1 VTPDRSVCVNASA
14 GSGKTTRLVE
24 QYFGHIEGEAPIGA
38 VLALAFNDEAA
49 ANMRGRIRERTMA
62 RGDERT
68 FDLLHWAQVMTFHSF
83 CAQVL
88 REFHLQAGVPSN
100 FTVIEDMDLA
110 VLMDQAWEG
119 LMVTPDPALRRD
131 LVDACTAIGDRR
143 LRQTITFLYERRA
156 RAAEALAAME
166 DREAFL
172 EGYRR
177 ACQGR
182 LREVLGKFDDPAFTG
197 AVGTLLRLA
206 DRYAKEGGGKAA
218 SYLHRARPL
227 LLACG
232 DGDPRTRL
240 AALQGLL
247 EVKGA
252 RNMGDKAMGEDKDAL
267 GAAYGTLRAFLEAE
281 EEELLYL
288 PFDVDP
294 DCQEAAV
301 EHLMALRA
309 IFLAYAALMDRRKAE
324 ENALDFNDLLLRAQW
339 LLSSDRPD
347 NQVLGVLR
355 ERYRYVLVDEYQD
368 TDLPQDRIV
377 RALLGGEKGKLFVVG
392 DGKQSIYLFRGADV
406 SIFKDMRR
414 FVRTELQGTE
424 EEQGNNFRSCPE
436 VVAFVN
442 RLFGRIMDREEADW
456 EFKYAEVRPHRTR
469 DRGSVTVV
477 QVAKGGADD
486 KLAMARAVAD
496 QIERLVAGDGRA
508 VHPGKEEGSRAP
520 RYGDVAVLL
529 RGRTNLRY
537 YESVLAE
544 RDIPYAVEKGI
555 GLFQRQEVMD
565 IANALAFLGNQA
577 DDVALYGLL
586 RSPYFGL
593 SDETLCRV
601 VASSSGQLFSRL
613 RRLVDERPDEGE
625 VGRAYAVLSGLLR
638 RCRAVP
644 VSEVLNAL
652 LQETGVL
659 GVYAGLPNGRQMIAN
674 VEQLLGTVRRK
685 EQEGPFTLYDLVDWL
700 NASMAGSEREGQAQ
714 LEAAGDAVRIM
725 TVHASKGLEFPV
737 VLVPEAEATPRE
749 ERDPAAL
756 TPTGMFTDVPT
767 PDLSL
772 TYPPA
777 PLRPALRELKEKAEA
792 QNLRLFYVAATR
804 ARDHLV
810 VLGGRKRKEGVW
822 EQIDKDRRDWFALTL
837 NGLGIADAEAGTIP
851 LDGDGRYAL
860 SLETFEAAGG
870 GLSLEPVRPCM
881 VPDGL
886 VWTPAARARPGRRT
900 ELVLPSALDGRVE
913 GRMKWSE
920 GSRLK
925 RLLTSRGMDAA
936 EYGTLVHEALR
947 GKEAGA
953 LLRFSRASLSP
964 EETEWAARELQGIVT
979 RFMAAEPMASRAEG
993 GRDLTELPFELREGD
1008 RLYRGTIDRLVRL
1021 RDGTWALI
1029 DYKTIGSRE
1038 PAAVV
1043 EAFRGQMEIYAKAAR
1058 GLVGERVRAFLYLT
1072 ESGAVVEL

>member
-1 VTPDRSVCVNASA
+1 MTPGRSVCVNASA

-24 QYFGHIEGEAPIGA
+24 QYFEHIEGGAPIGA

-49 ANMRGRIRERTMA
+49 ANMRRRIRERTMA

-68 FDLLHWAQVMTFHSF
+68 FDQLHWAQVMTFHSF

-88 REFHLQAGVPSN
+88 KEFHLQAGVPSN

-110 VLMDQAWEG
+110 VLMDQAWEE

-131 LVDACTAIGDRR
+131 IVDACTAIGDRR
-143 LRQTITFLYERRA
+143 LRQTIAFLYERRA

-166 DREAFL
+166 DRAAFL

-177 ACQGR
+177 TCQGR
-182 LREVLGKFDDPAFTG
+182 LREVLGRFDDPAFTG

-206 DRYAKEGGGKAA
+206 DRYAKEDGGRAA
-218 SYLHRARPL
+218 SYLHKARPL

-232 DGDPRTRL
+232 DGDQRTRL
-240 AALQGLL
+240 AALRGLL

-252 RNMGDKAMGEDKDAL
+252 KNMGDKGMGKDKDAL
-267 GAAYGTLRAFLEAE
+267 GAAYATLRAFLEAE

-288 PFDVDP
+288 PFDLDP
-294 DCQEAAV
+294 DHQEAAV
-301 EHLMALRA
+301 GHLMALRA

-324 ENALDFNDLLLRAQW
+324 GNALDFNDLLLRAQW
-339 LLSSDRPD
+339 LLSPDRPD
-347 NQVLGVLR
+347 DQVLNVLR

-377 RALLGGEKGKLFVVG
+377 RALLGEEKGKLFVVG

-406 SIFKDMRR
+406 GIFKDMRR
-414 FVRTELQGTE
+414 FVRTELQGAE
-424 EEQGNNFRSCPE
+424 EEQENNFRSCPE

-456 EFKYAEVRPHRTR
+456 EFKYAEVRAYRTR

-477 QVAKGGADD
+477 QVAKGDADA

-508 VHPGKEEGSRAP
+508 VHPGEEGPRPP

-537 YESVLAE
+537 YEGVLAE
-544 RDIPYAVEKGI
+544 RGIPYAVEKGI

-565 IANALAFLGNQA
+565 IGNALAFLGNQA
-577 DDVALYGLL
+577 DDVALYGVL

-601 VASSSGQLFSRL
+601 VAASSGQLFSRL
-613 RRLVDERPDEGE
+613 RKFADEGPDEE
-625 VGRAYAVLSGLLR
+625 VRRAYAVLSGLLR
-638 RCRAVP
+638 RCRTVP
-644 VSEVLNAL
+644 VSEVLSAL

-685 EQEGPFTLYDLVDWL
+685 EQEGPFTLYDLIDWL
-700 NASMAGSEREGQAQ
+700 NASMANSDKEGQAQ
-714 LEAAGDAVRIM
+714 LEAVGDAVRIM

-737 VLVPEAEATPRE
+737 VLVPEAEAAPRE

-756 TPTGMFTDVPT
+756 TPAGLFAEVPT
-767 PDLSL
+767 PDLST

-777 PLRPALRELKEKAEA
+777 PLRPALRELKARMEAES
-792 QNLRLFYVAATR
+792 LRLFYVAATR

-810 VLGGRKRKEGVW
+810 VLGGRKKEGAW
-822 EQIDKDRRDWFALTL
+822 EPIDKDRRDWFALTL

-851 LDGDGRYAL
+851 LDEDGRYAL

-870 GLSLEPVRPCM
+870 GLSLEPVRPCV
-881 VPDGL
+881 VPEGL
-886 VWTPAARARPGRRT
+886 ERTPAARVRPEPRV
-900 ELVLPSALDGRVE
+900 ELVLPSALDERTE
-913 GRMKWSE
+913 GRLKGGE
-920 GSRLK
+920 GSELK

-964 EETEWAARELQGIVT
+964 EETEWAARGLQGIVA
-979 RFMAAEPMASRAEG
+979 RFMASEPMASRAEG

-1029 DYKTIGSRE
+1029 DYKTVGLRE
-1038 PAAVV
+1038 PAAVA
-1043 EAFRGQMEIYAKAAR
+1043 EAFRGQMEVYMKAAQ

-1072 ESGAVVEL
+1072 EAGTVVEL